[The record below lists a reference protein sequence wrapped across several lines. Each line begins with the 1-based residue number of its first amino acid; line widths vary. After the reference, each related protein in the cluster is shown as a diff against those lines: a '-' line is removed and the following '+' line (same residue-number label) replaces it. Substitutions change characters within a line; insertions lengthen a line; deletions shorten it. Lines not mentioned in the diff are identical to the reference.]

1 MAIESNYFFS
11 ASNITRNIFRQTQKF
26 FATFSYLSS
35 TEQFMEL
42 ATCQMVIHFLKN
54 IVWDHAN
61 QAHWAYLLHHRTV
74 T

>member
-11 ASNITRNIFRQTQKF
+11 ASNITRNIFCQTQKF
-26 FATFSYLSS
+26 FATFSFLSS

-54 IVWDHAN
+54 IV
-61 QAHWAYLLHHRTV
+61 
-74 T
+74 